1 MARGWESKSV
11 ESQQTEAANGRQQQ
25 PDAEGPDPASL
36 AILRKQEILMLSRT
50 RVLRELEN
58 SQNARYK
65 EMLNHALADLDAQLS
80 ALMAAASAVKAA
92 TAS

>member
-1 MARGWESKSV
+1 
-11 ESQQTEAANGRQQQ
+11 
-25 PDAEGPDPASL
+25 
-36 AILRKQEILMLSRT
+36 MLSRT

-58 SQNARYK
+58 SQNARYR
-65 EMLNHALADLDAQLS
+65 EMLNHALADLDQQLS